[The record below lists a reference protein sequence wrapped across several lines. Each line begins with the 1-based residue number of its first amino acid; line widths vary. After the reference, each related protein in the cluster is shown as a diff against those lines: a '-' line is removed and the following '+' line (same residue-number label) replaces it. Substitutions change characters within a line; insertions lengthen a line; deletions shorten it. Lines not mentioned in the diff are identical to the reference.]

1 MLVDPF
7 KVAHWMNARKHT
19 AAQVADLAGVSGEA
33 VGGLLAGGIAEVDDE
48 LLGRIAVALRIDP
61 AQLGA
66 QAARDLTVLHQS
78 AERLAATRRPIQRDG
93 IHFYNYYSRAAPPGR
108 VAPVILDILCPADR
122 LPALNNGHLEPAIT
136 VNLGPGDIHGRWGRD
151 LTPQTWQVLGANMGD
166 DPWIV
171 GDSYVE
177 PSYCPH
183 SYSLAGTAPARIV
196 SYTGQSNMAPVIEEA
211 NTWSDSAYARYLELL
226 DGGLPPGDLLDLL
239 LARRGYDRPS
249 AAAAIGL
256 DLGGLNKAIDDP
268 MAGIDVLRS
277 LARMVGL
284 DYRLLLPAERSHD
297 EVGKSYRDVPGAR
310 ATRRRLGPY
319 EVASMASAPHL
330 PDLTGLYLRVRADRA
345 AAPGSDLVEPAESHY
360 LVVSGELTLEW
371 DDAEGRSQS
380 TTLGADG
387 SAWAGPFVRH
397 RWSGDGALLKFGSGA
412 HVGYLDLVEL
422 TNTYAPAG
430 TARRG
435 RRDLSSWG
443 YDEG

>member
-19 AAQVADLAGVSGEA
+19 ATQVAELAGVP
-33 VGGLLAGGIAEVDDE
+33 GGTLTDLLGGGVAEVDDA
-48 LLGRIAVALRIDP
+48 LLGRIALALRVDP
-61 AQLGA
+61 AQLCA
-66 QAARDLTVLHQS
+66 QGARDLTVVHQS
-78 AERLAATRRPIQRDG
+78 AEGLAATCRPIQRDG
-93 IHFYNYYSRAAPPGR
+93 IHFYNYYSMAAPPGR

-136 VNLGPGDIHGRWGRD
+136 VNLGPGDIHGRWGEE
-151 LTPQTWQVLGANMGD
+151 LTPQTWQVLHANSGD

-183 SYSLAGTAPARIV
+183 SYSLAGAAPARIV

-239 LARRGYDRPS
+239 LARRGYQRSS
-249 AAAAIGL
+249 AADAIGL
-256 DLGGLNKAIDDP
+256 DPAALDKAVSDP
-268 MAGIDVLRS
+268 VAGIPVLRA
-277 LARMVGL
+277 LARTVGL

-297 EVGKSYRDVPGAR
+297 AVGKSYRDVPDAR
-310 ATRRRLGPY
+310 ASRRRLGPY

-330 PDLTGLYLRVRADRA
+330 PDLTGLYLRVHSD
-345 AAPGSDLVEPAESHY
+345 GSEVSGADLVEPAESHY
-360 LVVSGELTLEW
+360 FVATGVLTLDW
-371 DDAEGRSQS
+371 DNAQGQRQS
-380 TTLGADG
+380 TTLTADG
-387 SAWAGPFVRH
+387 SAWVGPFVRH
-397 RWSGDGALLKFGSGA
+397 RWSGDGALLKFGSGS

-422 TNTYAPAG
+422 TNTYAPAA